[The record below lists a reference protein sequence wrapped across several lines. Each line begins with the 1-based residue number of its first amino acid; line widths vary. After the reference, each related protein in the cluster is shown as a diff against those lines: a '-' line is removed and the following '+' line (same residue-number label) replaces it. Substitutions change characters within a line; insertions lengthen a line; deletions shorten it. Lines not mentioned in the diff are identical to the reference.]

1 MFFRD
6 NDDFMPVRKA
16 SVRRAGFMPTNGM
29 LVEKQKRLL
38 KAAFLRENP
47 TSQPDVYVLA
57 PVPQVPSSHV
67 LRVLFVSSVGES
79 AIDIHLHDETIME
92 IAVIEE
98 ASYIRAVAH
107 TKPTMKQVFG
117 ASMAGKDLYP
127 REAMQIARLCS
138 NI

>member
-16 SVRRAGFMPTNGM
+16 SLRRANVNVDKM
-29 LVEKQKRLL
+29 LVTQQKRLL
-38 KAAFLRENP
+38 TAAFLRENP
-47 TSQPDVYVLA
+47 ESNPEVFLLPPSV
-57 PVPQVPSSHV
+57 QVPSTHV

-107 TKPTMKQVFG
+107 TKPTLKQVFG
-117 ASMAGKDLYP
+117 ASMSGKGLYP
-127 REAMQIARLCS
+127 KEAMQIARICS